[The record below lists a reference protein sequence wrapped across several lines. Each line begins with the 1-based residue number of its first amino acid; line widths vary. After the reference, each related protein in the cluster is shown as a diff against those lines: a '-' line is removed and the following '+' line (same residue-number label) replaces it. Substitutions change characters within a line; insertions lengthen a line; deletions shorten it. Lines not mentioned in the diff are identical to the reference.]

1 MCLITCRPKLKL
13 KHYINCLNLTV
24 EQKKVLIDEIIMAT
38 DINTPLP
45 HDVNWILSEAKAP
58 KS

>member
-1 MCLITCRPKLKL
+1 MCRPKLKL